1 MAFVPPAAPTVEP
14 IDQLYQGLLSLAAS
28 QRETN
33 ILLTHLMEKPG
44 AQNYLTA
51 VPSISYLRETHSILL
66 CSQAVQTKK
75 LWCPDCRKKTLLQVN
90 KEEKQA
96 VSQCEHLRS
105 CQACSIQTFEKLLR
119 CPHCIPI
126 LHRSQNAPAEGDKC
140 PVCSGN
146 LHEPSNGSQRKHVV
160 FNQLLSNFLVVV
172 DTQNLAQ
179 CPHQGVVGV
188 KRERADDSEYTSY
201 DDSYQPKKITRIDSP
216 GLIPSVRDGVLGMSK
231 RALAVGTNFFSKMSE
246 TVEEDAQQESFLDG
260 LL

>member
-1 MAFVPPAAPTVEP
+1 MALVPSTAPPIEP
-14 IDQLYQGLLSLAAS
+14 IDQLYQGLLQLAAS

-33 ILLTHLMEKPG
+33 ILLTHLMEKPS

-51 VPSISYLRETHSILL
+51 VPSISYLRESHSILL

-75 LWCPDCRKKTLLQVN
+75 IWCPNCRKKTLLQVN
-90 KEEKQA
+90 KEQKQA

-105 CQACSIQTFEKLLR
+105 CQACSIHTFEKLLR
-119 CPHCIPI
+119 CSHCIPI
-126 LHRSQNAPAEGDKC
+126 LHRSRSECVGDKC
-140 PVCSGN
+140 PVCSNN
-146 LHEPSNGSQRKHVV
+146 LHEPSNISQRKHVV

-172 DTQNLAQ
+172 DTLNLNQ
-179 CPHQGVVGV
+179 CPHQGHAHAGV
-188 KRERADDSEYTSY
+188 KRERDDSQFSSY
-201 DDSYQPKKITRIDSP
+201 GDMQPKKLTRLDSP

-231 RALAVGTNFFSKMSE
+231 RALAVGTTFFSKMSE